1 MSDTRHITVTITAH
15 YRVWNESG
23 LSDEDV
29 MTAAH
34 LCVPSIIPDA
44 EGDEGASSELIE
56 SSSRSDEL
64 VLDPCAGS
72 GATGVAAILRGRRC
86 LLIESHEKYARLAAE
101 RVAEAERIIK
111 RAEAA

>member
-44 EGDEGASSELIE
+44 EGDEGASICGA
-56 SSSRSDEL
+56 SS
-64 VLDPCAGS
+64 
-72 GATGVAAILRGRRC
+72 ATV
-86 LLIESHEKYARLAAE
+86 
-101 RVAEAERIIK
+101 
-111 RAEAA
+111 EAARDDS